1 MCIRDSNIKAKITPR
16 EKDKILFNKV
26 LLFKPS
32 VDQLFLICHRKLNHL
47 GIKDINNKNVKIV
60 PINDKASLLKLLKEL
75 AYKRG
80 QFTLSSGQESEHY
93 INCKPVTLS
102 CEGNALLSTLMVK
115 KLDEGS
121 RAVGGLTLGGDPLVV
136 GVAQRAFYR
145 GGHIDALI
153 VRKNPKDYGTKE
165 VIEGP
170 KPEKGSIVTVLEDVT
185 TTGGS
190 AMKAVNVLR
199 GAGYTVNRVVA
210 IVDRMEDH
218 SIWEHNK
225 IEFVS
230 LFTLQDIIN
239 D

>member
-1 MCIRDSNIKAKITPR
+1 MTDPAYKAT
-16 EKDKILFNKV
+16 
-26 LLFKPS
+26 
-32 VDQLFLICHRKLNHL
+32 
-47 GIKDINNKNVKIV
+47 
-60 PINDKASLLKLLKEL
+60 LLKLIKER
-75 AYKRG
+75 AYKKG
-80 QFTLSSGQESEHY
+80 QFTLSSGHTSSHY
-93 INCKPVTLS
+93 VNCKPVTLS

-136 GVAQRAFYR
+136 GVAQRAFYK

-153 VRKNPKDYGTKE
+153 VRKNPKKYGTKE

-218 SIWEHNK
+218 NIWEHNK

-230 LFTLQDIIN
+230 LFTLEDITN